1 MLLIVCRLII
11 YIQLNIVNRSTLK
24 RGSNVEEDI
33 RIIFG
38 NQLRKLRLSLNISQ
52 EELAFRSGLHRTYI
66 SSVERGER
74 NISITNIAKLAKALN
89 IEPYELLL
97 KKD

>member
-1 MLLIVCRLII
+1 MHGKKVAA
-11 YIQLNIVNRSTLK
+11 
-24 RGSNVEEDI
+24 VEKDI

-38 NQLRKLRLSLNISQ
+38 NRLKTFRRSQNISQ

-74 NISITNIAKLAKALN
+74 NISLANIAKLAKALD
-89 IEPYELLL
+89 IEPYKLLRGR
-97 KKD
+97 D

>member
-1 MLLIVCRLII
+1 M
-11 YIQLNIVNRSTLK
+11 
-24 RGSNVEEDI
+24 EEDI

-89 IEPYELLL
+89 MEPYELLL

>member
-1 MLLIVCRLII
+1 M
-11 YIQLNIVNRSTLK
+11 K
-24 RGSNVEEDI
+24 KDI

-38 NQLRKLRLSLNISQ
+38 NQLKMLRRSQNISQ

-66 SSVERGER
+66 SSVERGQR
-74 NISITNIAKLAKALN
+74 NISLANIARLAKALEV
-89 IEPYELLL
+89 EPYRLLR